1 MGSLTSRPK
10 APSVPQV
17 QTVYVPAPE
26 VTPAATPV
34 TQTPSSETPDDAPA
48 TTPEAARQQSLL
60 DRSRGRLST
69 VLTGFRGILDDS
81 TRSSGHKTLLGE

>member
-10 APSVPQV
+10 VPSVPQI
-17 QTVYVPAPE
+17 QTVYVPAPAATS
-26 VTPAATPV
+26 VATPV
-34 TQTPSSETPDDAPA
+34 TQAPSSATPDDAPVP
-48 TTPEAARQQSLL
+48 TPETARQQSLL
-60 DRSRGRLST
+60 GRSRGRLST